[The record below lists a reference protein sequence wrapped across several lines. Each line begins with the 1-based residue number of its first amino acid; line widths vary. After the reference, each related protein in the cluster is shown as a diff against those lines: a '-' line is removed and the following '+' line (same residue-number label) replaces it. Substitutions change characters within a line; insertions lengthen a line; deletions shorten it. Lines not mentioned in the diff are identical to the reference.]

1 MKPVSCYYFLLRRL
15 RVGLDVPIEN
25 IPPAEGAADPAENEV
40 TPVKQHQILYIK
52 TWKTTWIN
60 RFVYLWKRYLFT
72 NFDCVPTVM
81 VCAFGMTGDREMDSY
96 LRLKR
101 LPY

>member
-52 TWKTTWIN
+52 T
-60 RFVYLWKRYLFT
+60 
-72 NFDCVPTVM
+72 
-81 VCAFGMTGDREMDSY
+81 
-96 LRLKR
+96 
-101 LPY
+101 